1 MANWH
6 FRTPDVEREEPFA
19 WNPLMERFGMP
30 RGVTVYQTAPGPNYT
45 TKRYASYTDEMG
57 AANLP
62 QNPNVNTTFWP
73 APSAGLNVFRG
84 GYDWIVDDQTR
95 LDLINSGVVTA
106 ANFTPA

>member
-1 MANWH
+1 MYH

-45 TKRYASYTDEMG
+45 TKRFGAYTDEMG

-62 QNPNVNTTFWP
+62 QNPNQNTTFWP

-84 GYDWIVDDQTR
+84 GYDWVVDDATKA
-95 LDLINSGVVTA
+95 DLINSGIGITN